1 MMSRIQVGVV
11 RYASV
16 ARRIAEALRIEVAP
30 DCRLRQGRT
39 TITFRHLGASHWPA
53 QRQIEYALHASSI
66 ARREFAVDPRR
77 IIRDR
82 ARRAIV
88 VVFEDATLDR
98 GCAVTS
104 RWECVVPA
112 AAQM

>member
-1 MMSRIQVGVV
+1 MTRLQVGIV

-16 ARRIAEALRIEVAP
+16 ARRIAEALQVDVPP

-39 TITFRHLGASHWPA
+39 TITFRHLGASRWPA
-53 QRQIEYALHASSI
+53 QRQIEFGLHAASV
-66 ARREFAVDPRR
+66 ARRVIASDSRR
-77 IIRDR
+77 VIRDR
-82 ARRAIV
+82 AKRAIV
-88 VVFEDATLDR
+88 IVFEDATLDR

-112 AAQM
+112 AAHV